1 MGLGTNLKKFN
12 NKAKS
17 IKMKSMIAFTA
28 LSISF
33 LVIIWLFQAIFFTTI
48 YEGIKSRETK
58 NILNTIKKSYST
70 NEDYKNELQD
80 ISVQQNASII
90 IFSVENENINLIYNT
105 SRKTTEQEVIS
116 YINSV
121 ILYMG
126 KNTETNF
133 ISDNR
138 HDFKTLTCS
147 STETTGSVT
156 IYYCVSSPIVP
167 LENVRDSFNYL
178 LIFISI
184 GVVCLTLIGAYIL
197 SAEISK
203 PITKMATQ
211 AKEIN
216 NSNKLIPFE
225 ESNYTEINELSD
237 TLNYAISELQKTD
250 KIRKEVIANV
260 SHELKTPLTMI
271 KSYTELIKDISGDNK
286 EKRQQHLDV
295 IYKEATRLEY
305 LLNDMMDY
313 SKLESG
319 IITYNKVWFN
329 LSESL
334 HKFYTIYSEQHPN
347 FKIFITCPK
356 KVLIFADKQR
366 IEQVITNLLNNAINY
381 SKSTLEITINLK
393 KIPNEKFYKLE
404 IIDKGVGISEENLE
418 HIFDRHF
425 RSASAK
431 RTTIGSGI
439 GLSIVKSILNDH
451 NYQFGVISKENE
463 GSNFYIIFPTSDTE
477 DIKK

>member
-1 MGLGTNLKKFN
+1 
-12 NKAKS
+12 
-17 IKMKSMIAFTA
+17 MIAFSA

-48 YEGIKSRETK
+48 YENIKSSETK
-58 NILNTIKKSYST
+58 AILNTTKKSYKNSASFASEL
-70 NEDYKNELQD
+70 EDL
-80 ISVQQNASII
+80 SIQRNVSI
-90 IFSVENENINLIYNT
+90 VIFSVENENITLIYNT
-105 SRKTTEQEVIS
+105 SRKTAEPEVIGF
-116 YINSV
+116 INSV

-126 KNTETNF
+126 QDKDVNF

-138 HDFKTLTCS
+138 DDFKTLTCS
-147 STETTGSVT
+147 SVEEDGQTF

-184 GVVCLTLIGAYIL
+184 GVLCLTLVGAYLL
-197 SAEISK
+197 STEISR
-203 PITKMATQ
+203 PITKMAKQ
-211 AKEIN
+211 ARDIN
-216 NSNKLIPFE
+216 SSNKLTTFE
-225 ESNYTEINELSD
+225 ESHYSEINELSS

-250 KIRKEVIANV
+250 NIRKEVLANV

-286 EKRQQHLDV
+286 EKRQEHLDI

-319 IITYNKVWFN
+319 VINYNKVKFN
-329 LSESL
+329 ISESL
-334 HKFYTIYSEQHPN
+334 QKFYSIYSEQNPN
-347 FKIFITCPK
+347 FKFNITCPK
-356 KVLIFADKQR
+356 KVMVFADKQR

-381 SKSTLEITINLK
+381 SKTNFEISIVLK
-393 KIPNEKFYKLE
+393 KITNQKAYKLE
-404 IIDKGVGISEENLE
+404 IIDKGVGISEENLQ

-431 RTTIGSGI
+431 RTTVGSGI
-439 GLSIVKSILNDH
+439 GLSIVKSILIGH
-451 NYQFGVISKENE
+451 GFEFGVTSKENE
-463 GSNFYIIFPTSDTE
+463 GSNFYIIFPTDE
-477 DIKK
+477 KEEFKKWKF